1 MTTINVNVVD
11 FSEFPGPRY
20 EQHGPN
26 SGERF
31 RREVLLEAIS
41 KKPEKIIVNL
51 DGVLGYG
58 SSFLEEAFGGLI
70 RDGVQS
76 EVALEIA
83 NNLISEIDPSL
94 KIEITEYIK
103 EAIEHRNKNARNS

>member
-1 MTTINVNVVD
+1 M
-11 FSEFPGPRY
+11 
-20 EQHGPN
+20 
-26 SGERF
+26 
-31 RREVLLEAIS
+31 LLEAIS